1 MLKHVSEQDK
11 GRNMSAASDQG
22 GCRKKSRMRKPKATD
37 SDGLSRAAQLP
48 TEQTSTSRPPVA
60 RKVDDSFKVKSSSF
74 FFICL
79 FIFVVFFIS
88 SIL

>member
-1 MLKHVSEQDK
+1 MNFATLFISKLKAAVFHCNIMLKHVSEQDK

-48 TEQTSTSRPPVA
+48 TEQT
-60 RKVDDSFKVKSSSF
+60 
-74 FFICL
+74 
-79 FIFVVFFIS
+79 
-88 SIL
+88 